1 MLEAATLGVGGCSS
15 HAPEYAAP
23 CYPVYQQVSGVLSST
38 LDYLPTIAAAAG
50 VRLPTDRSFDGIDLL
65 PVLLGQH
72 GAQGHSGL
80 FHPNSADSQGEA
92 LEDAGVQGAL
102 DAVRPLQ
109 YKAVWQ
115 TGGVFGCGDGN
126 RARPERFEPPLLFD
140 LDADPQEA
148 TPLDPVTHAHVLVT
162 VRRLRAA
169 KEADINAT
177 FRSVTYIL
185 RHASPT
191 CATLA
196 LPVPR

>member
-1 MLEAATLGVGGCSS
+1 M
-15 HAPEYAAP
+15 
-23 CYPVYQQVSGVLSST
+23 LSST
-38 LDYLPTIAAAAG
+38 LDYLPTIAALAG

-92 LEDAGVQGAL
+92 LEGAGVQGAL
-102 DAVRPLQ
+102 DAVRHLQ

-115 TGGVFGCGDGN
+115 TGGAFGCGDGN

-148 TPLDPVTHAHVLVT
+148 TPLDPAAHALVLVT
-162 VRRLRAA
+162 VARLRAA
-169 KEADINAT
+169 KEADINAS
-177 FRSVTYIL
+177 FRSVSRY
-185 RHASPT
+185 
-191 CATLA
+191 ATLA
-196 LPVPR
+196 LPVPRSPLESSP